1 MLRVNDLLIRR
12 RCVRPLVLCATG
24 FGLGLPLCAS
34 ALTDFSPYATAA
46 VEHNSNVFARPNNE
60 PPFPSSGN
68 TQLGDTFER
77 YVAGLD
83 AWFAWSRN
91 KLSLEASGER
101 FEYARFDALN
111 HYEHKLDGKFDWH
124 LGPVLDGAFEYADSR
139 QMQALADTL
148 SDQLELQNDR
158 SASATVRTL
167 VTPRWRVDV
176 VPKWHELDSPLPQYP
191 QFGLR
196 EKGAAG
202 SLNYLGINKLTAG
215 VRVEYTDGSYH
226 QIVAAT
232 KYHQTTTQLTADYAV
247 TGLSSFTGQLGYT
260 TRSNSLVDPAEAP
273 TGSAGLGGVVGDTS
287 ALTGLL
293 GFRRQLSVK
302 TSVSLSVF
310 REVDSYVAGAN
321 SELGTGGDAT
331 VTWDPDVKFSV
342 AAHYRQ
348 VTQSIKGQLAIA
360 DFLNR
365 TDHTHLVELYV
376 KYHIRQWLT
385 LRPYVSRDQRSSNFQ
400 QADYTSV
407 RVGVDLTARLGLQ
420 P

>member
-1 MLRVNDLLIRR
+1 MS
-12 RCVRPLVLCATG
+12 
-24 FGLGLPLCAS
+24 AS
-34 ALTDFSPYATAA
+34 ALTDFSPYALVG
-46 VEHNSNVFARPNNE
+46 VEHNTNVFARPSDV
-60 PPFPSSGN
+60 PPFASSGN

-83 AWFAWSRN
+83 AWFAWSRE

-101 FEYARFDALN
+101 FEYGRFDALD
-111 HYEHKLDGKFDWH
+111 HYEHKLDGRFDWH
-124 LGPVLDGAFEYADSR
+124 LGSLLDGVFEYTDSR

-158 SASATVRTL
+158 SATATVRTL
-167 VTPRWRVDV
+167 VTPRWRIDV
-176 VPKWHELDSPLPQYP
+176 APKWHELDSPLPQYP
-191 QFGLR
+191 NFGLR

-232 KYHQTTTQLTADYAV
+232 KYHQTTTQATADYAV

-273 TGSAGLGGVVGDTS
+273 TGSAGLGGVVGNTS

-302 TSVSLSVF
+302 TSLSLSVF

-331 VTWDPDVKFSV
+331 LTWDPDVKFSI
-342 AAHYRQ
+342 AAHYRHA
-348 VTQSIKGQLAIA
+348 TQSIKGTLAIA
-360 DFLNR
+360 DFQNR
-365 TDHTHLVELYV
+365 TDHSNIADLYV
-376 KYHIRQWLT
+376 KYHVTRWLT
-385 LRPYVSRDQRSSNFQ
+385 LRPYVSRDQRSSNFK

-407 RVGVDLTARLGLQ
+407 RFGVDLTARLGQQQL